1 MHRENHKTE
10 DVEAG
15 DRVYSEDD
23 GRGEPGRSEVEI
35 GPDGYVPFDPVLSF
49 QDNDLDDVGAD
60 AERASFYKA
69 LGAREGSHTVTE
81 RSSAVSL
88 NWEDLCLAVK
98 LEGGMCGRGPT
109 VTKRILTNISGYVR
123 PGQMLAIMGS
133 SGAGKS
139 TLLNMLAGRVPA
151 GQYETSGELRVNGKP
166 RDSFTFQKSAAY
178 VEQEDRMFAELTV
191 REQLEFSARLRL
203 PRSMP
208 LEKKRNRVEQ
218 VVRELGL
225 SKCVDTMVGNA
236 VVRGVSG
243 GERKRVNI
251 GIELVTD
258 PSLILLDEPTSGL
271 DAFQAQAVMLT
282 MLRLARNGR
291 TVVAT
296 IHQPRSQIFQM
307 FDYLLLLSEG
317 QEMYFG
323 PAKEMVP
330 YFAALRYPCPEYFN
344 PADFAIDLVSL
355 DMRTKS
361 LEKQTRARIQF
372 LADRFGERM
381 QTIRQPLDDP
391 LGGIEPAKP
400 EKRRSIL
407 PMPFKGGNQNRR
419 TYATRWPMQFALLF
433 ARAFKLVTRE
443 RFSNIAR
450 LAQTLIFSVL
460 LGLIWLNTGR
470 NSGDTHAIAG
480 VLFFLLINQ
489 SFGTVFGVVF
499 LFPLER
505 GIVLR
510 ERTSKAYRVSAYF
523 LGKSSAEFPRLVVF
537 ALLFSVI
544 TYWMVGLYANAGAFF
559 LFVVIVVLTA
569 HTAESLTLMAS
580 AGAKSPQAAAAFT
593 PILIV
598 TSLLFGGFF
607 IGPNVIPVWLSWL
620 RYVSFIYY
628 AFAAVMT
635 NEFNHLPSGP
645 NNPLQIYSINSFGIG
660 GNIGFLIML
669 DVAFRFIAYAF
680 LLRNGPRF
688 AKNL

>member
-1 MHRENHKTE
+1 MSQSTS
-10 DVEAG
+10 DFDDIEASVG
-15 DRVYSEDD
+15 AAGRDD
-23 GRGEPGRSEVEI
+23 AEKEATLSEVEI

-98 LEGGMCGRGPT
+98 LEQGMCGRGPT

-151 GQYETSGELRVNGKP
+151 GQYETSGELRVNGKA

-208 LEKKRNRVEQ
+208 LEKKRGRVEQ

-323 PAKEMVP
+323 PAKDMVA

-372 LADRFGERM
+372 LADRFGEHM
-381 QTIRQPLDDP
+381 QTMRRALSDSM
-391 LGGIEPAKP
+391 GETEPAKP
-400 EKRRSIL
+400 RARGNAFVQWFTGGWRS
-407 PMPFKGGNQNRR
+407 
-419 TYATRWPMQFALLF
+419 YAASWPMQLILLF
-433 ARAFKLVTRE
+433 ERSFKLAARQNFV
-443 RFSNIAR
+443 NIGGVV
-450 LAQTLIFSVL
+450 QNVIFGVL

-470 NSGDTHAIAG
+470 NGGDDTAIAG
-480 VLFFLLINQ
+480 ILFFLLINQ
-489 SFGTVFGVVF
+489 AFVVA
-499 LFPLER
+499 FPVQLTFTLER
-505 GIVLR
+505 GVVLR
-510 ERTSKAYRVSAYF
+510 ERASKIYRVSPYF
-523 LGKSSAEFPRLVVF
+523 LAKTSAEFPRLV
-537 ALLFSVI
+537 LNILIFSI
-544 TYWMVGLYANAGAFF
+544 LTYWMVGLNGFAGAFF

-569 HTAESLTLMAS
+569 YSGESVALLAS
-580 AGAKSPQAAAAFT
+580 APASSPQAAAAVT
-593 PILIV
+593 PVLIV
-598 TSLLFGGFF
+598 CALLFGGFF
-607 IGPNVIPVWLSWL
+607 IQPDTIPVWLRWL
-620 RYVSFIYY
+620 RFLSFIYY
-628 AFAAVMT
+628 GFSAVMI
-635 NEFNHLPSGP
+635 NQFGSAPPGP
-645 NNPLQIYSINSFGIG
+645 DNPLHKYSINSFGIG
-660 GNIGFLIML
+660 GNLGFLIML
-669 DVAFRFIAYAF
+669 NLVFRFIAYV
-680 LLRNGPRF
+680 LLRITGPKFDRS
-688 AKNL
+688 K